1 MSPQSSRSQKLHSL
15 LLVVVSR
22 ARCLSRM
29 IALRFGAVAA
39 DLHVAPAAGAT
50 VAEVQEKPLAGL
62 AVALPHPR
70 AEGGCEQLG
79 GREQA
84 GPERRFEVLICV
96 IP

>member
-22 ARCLSRM
+22 ARCFSRM

-39 DLHVAPAAGAT
+39 GLHVAPAAGAT

-62 AVALPHPR
+62 AAALSHPR
-70 AEGGCEQLG
+70 AEGRSEEFGC
-79 GREQA
+79 
-84 GPERRFEVLICV
+84 
-96 IP
+96 